1 MPVEQ
6 RTWSWL
12 GRAGD
17 AATVAVAI
25 AVVGLVVERYVGNR
39 GPGDALASMSAALV
53 DTDIGD
59 ALDVDFAAAE
69 RTAVVVVRRDC
80 PACNES
86 LPFYRRLTYREADGV
101 KIVFA
106 GPENEE
112 DLRTYLASHGVEP
125 DSVVSTGF
133 SDRTPF
139 SATPTLVVADGTG
152 VVRHAWVG
160 LLDAHAEGEVTS
172 VLFGS

>member
-1 MPVEQ
+1 MSIEP

-17 AATVAVAI
+17 VATVAVAI
-25 AVVGLVVERYVGNR
+25 AVVGLVVQRYVGQTP
-39 GPGDALASMSAALV
+39 PGDALASMSAALV
-53 DTDIGD
+53 NADLND

-86 LPFYRRLTYREADGV
+86 LPFYRRLTDRHAAGV
-101 KIVFA
+101 GIVFA
-106 GPENEE
+106 GPENED
-112 DLRTYLASHGVEP
+112 DLQTYLVSHGVEP

-133 SDRTPF
+133 SDTTPF
-139 SATPTLVVADGTG
+139 SATPTLVVADHTG
-152 VVRHAWVG
+152 VVKHAWVG
-160 LLDAHAEGEVTS
+160 LLDTQAESEILS
-172 VLFGS
+172 ILFGS